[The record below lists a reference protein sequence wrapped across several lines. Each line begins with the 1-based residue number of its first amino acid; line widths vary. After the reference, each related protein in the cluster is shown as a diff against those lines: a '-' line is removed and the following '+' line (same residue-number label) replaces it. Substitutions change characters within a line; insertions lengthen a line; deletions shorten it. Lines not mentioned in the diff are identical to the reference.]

1 MERTDVC
8 RLPLPSDEK
17 TESFTATAW
26 QTIAPIRSAIDALPL
41 LARLSEGTLPAEIF
55 RHYILQDTLYLNQY
69 ARCLAIV
76 AAKAP
81 DSPQVLR
88 FLGSAQKAIQVEQ
101 GLHAGFLAGFGVT
114 AADIAAA
121 EPSPSGFAYTNFLMA
136 TAYHCS
142 YAVALSA
149 ILPCFWIYWNVGE
162 AIKNSPKSEGNAY
175 QAWIDT
181 YGDPQFAAGAREVI
195 GLTDLAAA
203 AASPA
208 ERAQMLDV
216 FVRASQYEW
225 MFWDSAWRLEAWP
238 V

>member
-1 MERTDVC
+1 MRKDDIIDD
-8 RLPLPSDEK
+8 RASG
-17 TESFTATAW
+17 SFTAAAW
-26 QTIAPIRSAIDALPL
+26 QRIAPIRAKIDVLPL
-41 LARLSEGTLPAEIF
+41 LAKLSDGTLPGKVF
-55 RHYILQDTLYLNQY
+55 RHYILQDTLYLNHY

-81 DSPQVLR
+81 DNAQVMR
-88 FLGSAQKAIQVEQ
+88 FLNSAQKAIQVEQ
-101 GLHAGFLAGFGVT
+101 GLHSGILARFGVT
-114 AADIAAA
+114 PDDVAVA
-121 EPSPSGFAYTNFLMA
+121 EPSPSGFAYTSFLMA

-162 AIKNSPKSEGNAY
+162 AIKGQPAAIDNPY
-175 QAWIDT
+175 QSWIDT

-195 GLTDLAAA
+195 ALTDAAA
-203 AASPA
+203 KAASPT

-225 MFWDSAWRLEAWP
+225 MFWDSAWKLETWP